1 MLWKFWSFFSSV
13 SLLRYFYIHLITS
26 AIGWIAPLLMPLWCK
41 FHGLMQRI
49 CLKPSIVTLALFMKQ
64 NWFILYEFCKEEK
77 KCWLWWSSL
86 VISFFSFLLFFL
98 DIKWKG
104 GPRMEVQ
111 KFLSSSTEKAGVRKG
126 SSEKADEYA
135 MAHQMWTQH
144 SPRGTLIP
152 EHWCTHDALLL
163 EPLPSSFC

>member
-1 MLWKFWSFFSSV
+1 MSSAKKKKMLTVLIITGYFFLSFF
-13 SLLRYFYIHLITS
+13 
-26 AIGWIAPLLMPLWCK
+26 
-41 FHGLMQRI
+41 
-49 CLKPSIVTLALFMKQ
+49 
-64 NWFILYEFCKEEK
+64 
-77 KCWLWWSSL
+77 
-86 VISFFSFLLFFL
+86 FFFFL

-111 KFLSSSTEKAGVRKG
+111 KCLSSSTEKAGVRKG

-152 EHWCTHDALLL
+152 ERWCTHEALLP
-163 EPLPSSFC
+163 EPLTSSFC

>member
-1 MLWKFWSFFSSV
+1 MLLWKVFFFSL
-13 SLLRYFYIHLITS
+13 SLLRCFYTHLITS
-26 AIGWIAPLLMPLWCK
+26 ATGWIAPSLMPLWYK
-41 FHGLMQRI
+41 FHGLMQSI
-49 CLKPSIVTLALFMKQ
+49 CLQPSTVILALFMKQ
-64 NWFILYEFCKEEK
+64 FILHEFCKEEK
-77 KCWLWWSSL
+77 NVDCVDHHWLFL
-86 VISFFSFLLFFL
+86 SFFFFFFFFL

-111 KFLSSSTEKAGVRKG
+111 KCLSSSTEKAGVRKG

-152 EHWCTHDALLL
+152 ERWCTHEALLP
-163 EPLPSSFC
+163 EPLTSSFC